1 MGRGFGVLEM
11 DPQIGTWTIDSI
23 QCDRW
28 SEASDIAIVKA
39 SNYAFDSC
47 NFEMIRHPDGFG
59 IPINIDTS
67 MRSEDWFFT
76 LPGNWVEELV
86 VPLAE
91 EKLNQWMA
99 NVALVS
105 SWVAPSEWVIP
116 FGEYAILDVTYA
128 ALARLYEVMGE
139 YGCRKLTTFL
149 ASRMEVPLSTA
160 KERIRESR
168 RRNLLTS
175 PGKGVSGQSHM
186 TAKARKILE
195 KEGRLNAKKK

>member
-1 MGRGFGVLEM
+1 MGREFGVLEM

-28 SEASDIAIVKA
+28 AEANDVAIVKA
-39 SNYAFDSC
+39 SNFAFDSC
-47 NFEMIRHPDGFG
+47 DFQMVRHPEGFG
-59 IPINIDTS
+59 VPIDIVTS
-67 MRSEDWFFT
+67 MTSEDWFFT
-76 LPGNWVEELV
+76 LSGNWVEELV
-86 VPLAE
+86 VPQAE

-99 NVALVS
+99 KVAFVS

-116 FGEYAILDVTYA
+116 FGEYSIPDPTYA
-128 ALARLYEVMGE
+128 ALAWLYEIVGE
-139 YGCRKLTTFL
+139 HGWRRITTSL
-149 ASRMEVPLSTA
+149 ASRMAVPPSTA

-195 KEGRLNAKKK
+195 KEGILNAKKK